1 MIIAGYILL
10 FKGWHYRS
18 SKEEVEM
25 KKLVLLVLAGLLV
38 LSSAGCVYTKVEYPG
53 LVQISTQHE
62 LTSSDFKI
70 LGRVSATGETKLWFG
85 AVLTGGKGYQA
96 LLKEAQEMGGD
107 AIMDY
112 SFDVEYESVLWFIYA
127 RAKWKATGVA
137 VKYNKDLKQ

>member
-1 MIIAGYILL
+1 M
-10 FKGWHYRS
+10 S
-18 SKEEVEM
+18 SKKGVAM

-38 LSSAGCVYTKVEYPG
+38 LSSASCIYTNIEYPG
-53 LVQISTQHE
+53 LVQTLTQHE

-96 LLKEAQEMGGD
+96 LLKEAQEVGGD

-112 SFDVEYESVLWFIYA
+112 SFDVEYKSILWFIYA
-127 RAKWKATGVA
+127 RATWKATGIA
-137 VKYNKDLKQ
+137 VKYNEDLKQ